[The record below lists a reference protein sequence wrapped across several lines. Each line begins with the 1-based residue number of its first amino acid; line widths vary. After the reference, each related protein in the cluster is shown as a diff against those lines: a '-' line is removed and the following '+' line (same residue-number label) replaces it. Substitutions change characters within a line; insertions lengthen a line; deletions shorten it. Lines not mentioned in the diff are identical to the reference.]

1 MHLLRTSYVPTHCLM
16 FGDGK
21 RLLSGATFLASIY
34 LINVLETS
42 KKRASIKQ

>member
-1 MHLLRTSYVPTHCLM
+1 MYLLRTSYVPTHCLM
-16 FGDGK
+16 FRDRK

-42 KKRASIKQ
+42 KKHASIKQ